1 MSMLIILYF
10 ILALV
15 AAALVAVTDG
25 TRFEEFTAA
34 VLLPILALPA
44 LLFVVVM
51 SFPNLIGG

>member
-1 MSMLIILYF
+1 MLIILYF